1 MPDRQPDEAIDVN
14 HPRARKVRR
23 VTATALVAL
32 LGLAVAAGI
41 TYAASRLVSQPI
53 GLSSEP
59 QRIGDS
65 LGPPAAQTTTT
76 SPRTTTTTSPRTT
89 TSERTTTT
97 TTTQSTT
104 TTSTPTSDDDSH
116 TRERSGGRGDG
127 DNDADD

>member
-1 MPDRQPDEAIDVN
+1 MSDLQPDETSDVS
-14 HPRARKVRR
+14 HPRARKLRR

-32 LGLAVAAGI
+32 LGLAAAAGI

-65 LGPPAAQTTTT
+65 LGPPPEQTTTAT
-76 SPRTTTTTSPRTT
+76 TTRTTTTQPTT
-89 TSERTTTT
+89 TQPTTTT
-97 TTTQSTT
+97 A
-104 TTSTPTSDDDSH
+104 PADDDSH
-116 TRERSGGRGDG
+116 GRRSGHGDG

>member
-1 MPDRQPDEAIDVN
+1 VS

-32 LGLAVAAGI
+32 LGLAAAAGI

-65 LGPPAAQTTTT
+65 LGPPPEQ
-76 SPRTTTTTSPRTT
+76 
-89 TSERTTTT
+89 TTTT
-97 TTTQSTT
+97 TTTQTDDRTTTQPT
-104 TTSTPTSDDDSH
+104 TTSTTTPADDDSH
-116 TRERSGGRGDG
+116 GRRSEHGDG
-127 DNDADD
+127 DHDADD